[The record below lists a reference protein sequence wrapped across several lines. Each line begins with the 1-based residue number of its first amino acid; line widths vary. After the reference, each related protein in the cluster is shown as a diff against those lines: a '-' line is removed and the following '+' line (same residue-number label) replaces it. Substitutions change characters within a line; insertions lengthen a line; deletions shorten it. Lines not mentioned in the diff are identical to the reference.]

1 MCPPLGKS
9 WWAPPGFEPGTSRTL
24 SENHTPRPK
33 SQLQDHQKVM
43 YQKNLL
49 LVLNHFLLRAK
60 GCASALSDCSSY
72 QMLMI
77 MSLITDYLYAY
88 QVSFFDHSLLYL
100 TDNQMLALVCAQVRS
115 FGGWKLVLKYSIK
128 ALYFQCHNYQF
139 NNDAFLTF

>member
-1 MCPPLGKS
+1 MIFETQFQNKS
-9 WWAPPGFEPGTSRTL
+9 TWWAPPGFEPGTSRTL

-72 QMLMI
+72 QILMI

-100 TDNQMLALVCAQVRS
+100 IHNQMLTLVCAQVRS
-115 FGGWKLVLKYSIK
+115 FGGWKLVLK
-128 ALYFQCHNYQF
+128 
-139 NNDAFLTF
+139 